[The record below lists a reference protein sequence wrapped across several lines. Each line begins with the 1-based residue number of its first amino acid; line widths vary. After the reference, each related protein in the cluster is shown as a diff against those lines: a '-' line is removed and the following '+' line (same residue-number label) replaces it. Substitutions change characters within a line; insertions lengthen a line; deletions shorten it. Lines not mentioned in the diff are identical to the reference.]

1 MHQRLRMLNLNFFT
15 PLLLLYIP
23 SSLTPSQFFFKP
35 LLIQQNVFCFMPYI
49 SMPLKNPTRFT
60 SFLFFLLFLMI
71 PMVLLSFGSCFP
83 QLFLL
88 LFYFHV
94 FYPVVASQVNTKRKY
109 QALGKVDTS
118 TVSPTVCVLF
128 NNKILPQLLSIL
140 LKWFFII

>member
-49 SMPLKNPTRFT
+49 SMPLKNPTRFN

-71 PMVLLSFGSCFP
+71 LMVLLSFGLCFP

-94 FYPVVASQVNTKRKY
+94 FYPVVASQANTKKNIRH
-109 QALGKVDTS
+109 QVRWT
-118 TVSPTVCVLF
+118 
-128 NNKILPQLLSIL
+128 PQQYHLLSVHFL
-140 LKWFFII
+140 IIKFCLSYYQFY

>member
-49 SMPLKNPTRFT
+49 SMPLKNPTRFN

-88 LFYFHV
+88 LLYFHV
-94 FYPVVASQVNTKRKY
+94 FYPVVASQVNTKRNIKH
-109 QALGKVDTS
+109 QVRW
-118 TVSPTVCVLF
+118 
-128 NNKILPQLLSIL
+128 IPQRYHLLSVNFLII
-140 LKWFFII
+140 KFFFSYYQFYLNGSL